1 MGNVTVIML
10 VFTTAYSFTA
20 LQLFHLILLSN
31 LLYSTLV
38 CVIVPV
44 IVLMNWTTLVQ
55 GQLQSKAKHNYLL
68 DIILFPSVFVI
79 KLFLYLLERLYKTCL
94 QFKATSKYCFVQH
107 LWSLALK
114 VFLPTVMV
122 TCLLLYYSILFN
134 IITTNQS
141 LVVGNSV
148 PFNFF
153 NLAATVL
160 LLSGES
166 RGALPLF
173 LDRTETHRAEKN
185 VFGDDPSPPPYLKCL
200 IHHCF

>member
-1 MGNVTVIML
+1 ML
-10 VFTTAYSFTA
+10 LLLCSC
-20 LQLFHLILLSN
+20 LQQFKTRLFHLILLSN
-31 LLYSTLV
+31 LLYSTSTLV
-38 CVIVPV
+38 CVVVPV

-68 DIILFPSVFVI
+68 DIILFPSVFII

-94 QFKATSKYCFVQH
+94 QFKATSKYSFVQC

-114 VFLPTVMV
+114 VFLLTVMV

-153 NLAATVL
+153 N
-160 LLSGES
+160 
-166 RGALPLF
+166 
-173 LDRTETHRAEKN
+173 
-185 VFGDDPSPPPYLKCL
+185 
-200 IHHCF
+200 

>member
-1 MGNVTVIML
+1 ML
-10 VFTTAYSFTA
+10 LLLCSC
-20 LQLFHLILLSN
+20 LQQFKTRLFHLILLSN
-31 LLYSTLV
+31 LLYSTSTLV
-38 CVIVPV
+38 CVVVPV

-55 GQLQSKAKHNYLL
+55 GQLQNKAKHNYLL
-68 DIILFPSVFVI
+68 DIILFPSVLII
-79 KLFLYLLERLYKTCL
+79 KLFLYLLEGLYKTCL
-94 QFKATSKYCFVQH
+94 QFKATSKYSFVQC

-153 NLAATVL
+153 N
-160 LLSGES
+160 
-166 RGALPLF
+166 
-173 LDRTETHRAEKN
+173 
-185 VFGDDPSPPPYLKCL
+185 
-200 IHHCF
+200 

>member
-1 MGNVTVIML
+1 ML
-10 VFTTAYSFTA
+10 LLLCSC
-20 LQLFHLILLSN
+20 LQQFKTRLFHLILLSN
-31 LLYSTLV
+31 LLYSTSTLV
-38 CVIVPV
+38 CVVVPV

-68 DIILFPSVFVI
+68 DIILFPSVLII

-94 QFKATSKYCFVQH
+94 QFKATSKYSFVQC

-153 NLAATVL
+153 N
-160 LLSGES
+160 
-166 RGALPLF
+166 
-173 LDRTETHRAEKN
+173 
-185 VFGDDPSPPPYLKCL
+185 
-200 IHHCF
+200 